1 MKLRLTKS
9 FEQEY
14 KKTVKGNNVLKERID
29 KQLIILQQN
38 INHPSLRLHKLG
50 SSRYW
55 SISVDKSIRVLLII
69 EKDYLAIYHIGK
81 HEEVY

>member
-14 KKTVKGNNVLKERID
+14 RKVVKGNDILKERVD
-29 KQLIILQQN
+29 KQLLILQQN
-38 INHPSLRLHKLG
+38 ISHPSLRLHKLG
-50 SSRYW
+50 SSQYW
-55 SISVDKSIRVLLII
+55 FISVDKSIQVLLMI